1 MGLAQHL
8 GKSHAQERRLRLKS
22 RRSWPVC
29 VTCSCDVNS
38 EMSSRQPWATFSFDR
53 QCTVSV
59 NWSTEAKFPEP
70 GTPSTPAVDST
81 VMCEPQDLSRKTVGG
96 NHQAWA
102 SSCRA
107 AAGHVY
113 KGAWA
118 RPMPDFIVMI
128 PLTPPHSWKGR
139 VYRPTLSQV
148 RRLRLS

>member
-22 RRSWPVC
+22 RRSWPAC
-29 VTCSCDVNS
+29 VTCSCDVSS

-81 VMCEPQDLSRKTVGG
+81 VMREPQDLSRKTVGG

-102 SSCRA
+102 SSDFLQGSSRA
-107 AAGHVY
+107 CLQRSLGKAY
-113 KGAWA
+113 A
-118 RPMPDFIVMI
+118 RLYSHD
-128 PLTPPHSWKGR
+128 
-139 VYRPTLSQV
+139 PTDS
-148 RRLRLS
+148 SP